1 MSCGQRARARVTV
14 RPGVTRWRVAAVLT
28 ARRRGVAR
36 VEEVLEEGSV
46 SELTRAA
53 GSAVIPGLSRRRT
66 ERGKEGM

>member
-1 MSCGQRARARVTV
+1 M
-14 RPGVTRWRVAAVLT
+14 RWRVAAVLT

-53 GSAVIPGLSRRRT
+53 GSAVISGLSRRRT

>member
-1 MSCGQRARARVTV
+1 M
-14 RPGVTRWRVAAVLT
+14 RWREAAVLT